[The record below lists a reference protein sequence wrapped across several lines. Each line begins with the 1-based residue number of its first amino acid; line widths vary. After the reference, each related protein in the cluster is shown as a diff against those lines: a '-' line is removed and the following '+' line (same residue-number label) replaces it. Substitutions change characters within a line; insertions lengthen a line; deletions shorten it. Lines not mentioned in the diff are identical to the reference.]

1 MWGGCLIWFQFNVLL
16 LIQTVIKYS
25 QSKMPPEH
33 GSLFKAKM
41 VAKLLISS
49 QILIHSSGYNFSNS
63 ICEDP
68 CNAENFSTDLE
79 KVKSNLVAV
88 A

>member
-1 MWGGCLIWFQFNVLL
+1 MWDGWLISFQFNVLH
-16 LIQTVIKYS
+16 LIQTVIRYL

-41 VAKLLISS
+41 VAKMLISS
-49 QILIHSSGYNFSNS
+49 QIFIHNSGYNFLNGIS
-63 ICEDP
+63 EDP
-68 CNAENFSTDLE
+68 CNAGNFSTGLE
-79 KVKSNLVAV
+79 KVKSNLMAV

>member
-1 MWGGCLIWFQFNVLL
+1 MWSSWLILFQFHILH
-16 LIQTVIKYS
+16 LIQTVTKYS

-33 GSLFKAKM
+33 GSLFKAKI
-41 VAKLLISS
+41 VAKMLISS
-49 QILIHSSGYNFSNS
+49 HNFLHSSGYNFSNGIS
-63 ICEDP
+63 EDP
-68 CNAENFSTDLE
+68 CNAENYSTGLE